1 MKDFAGKIAVITGG
15 GTGMGRELARQ
26 LVAEGCNVAM
36 CDVSA
41 AAMAET
47 KRLCEVEK
55 LPQGL
60 RITTHIA
67 DVSIEDQLL
76 RFRDELAEQQGTD
89 RIHLLFNNAGIGGGG
104 SLFTNTREQWE
115 KTFNICW
122 GGVYLGVRTFLPL
135 LLKADEGHIVNTS
148 SVNGFWASVGP
159 GVSHTAYSAAK
170 FAVKGFTEALIND
183 LRLNAPHIKCSVVMP
198 GHIGTSI
205 VSNSR
210 KIQSGS
216 ESERLSETEI
226 AVTRQRLNGIGIDTA
241 PMSDEDIQQIAADRA
256 RTFRDELTEQ
266 QATDKIHLLF
276 NNAGIGGGGSL
287 FTNTREQWEKTFN
300 ICWGGVYLGVRTF
313 LPMLVKA
320 DEAHI
325 VNTSSVNGF
334 WASVGIGVSHTA
346 YSAAKFAVKGFTEAL
361 INDLRLNA
369 PHVKCSVVMPGHIGT
384 SIVSNS
390 RKIQSGSDSDRLSE
404 NEVLTTRQ
412 RLKGMGIDTAPMS
425 DEDIQKI
432 ALDRARTFR
441 DEAPTTAATAART
454 ILDGVKA
461 DRWRILVGDDAHR
474 LDERVRQA
482 PERAYE
488 PEFYQSFAAEVGWRL
503 G

>member
-41 AAMAET
+41 DAMAET
-47 KRLCEVEK
+47 KRLCEVER

-67 DVSIEDQLL
+67 DVSIEDQLQ
-76 RFRDELAEQQGTD
+76 RFRDELIEQQATGK
-89 RIHLLFNNAGIGGGG
+89 IHLLFNNAGIGGGG

-115 KTFNICW
+115 RTFNICW

-148 SVNGFWASVGP
+148 SVNGFWASVGL

-210 KIQSGS
+210 KVQSGTDS
-216 ESERLSETEI
+216 DRLNDNEI
-226 AVTRQRLNGIGIDTA
+226 AVIRTRLAASGTDTSQ
-241 PMSDEDIQQIAADRA
+241 MSDEDVQAGAAERA
-256 RTFRDELTEQ
+256 R
-266 QATDKIHLLF
+266 
-276 NNAGIGGGGSL
+276 N
-287 FTNTREQWEKTFN
+287 
-300 ICWGGVYLGVRTF
+300 
-313 LPMLVKA
+313 
-320 DEAHI
+320 
-325 VNTSSVNGF
+325 
-334 WASVGIGVSHTA
+334 
-346 YSAAKFAVKGFTEAL
+346 
-361 INDLRLNA
+361 
-369 PHVKCSVVMPGHIGT
+369 
-384 SIVSNS
+384 
-390 RKIQSGSDSDRLSE
+390 
-404 NEVLTTRQ
+404 
-412 RLKGMGIDTAPMS
+412 
-425 DEDIQKI
+425 
-432 ALDRARTFR
+432 FR
-441 DEAPTTAATAART
+441 DEAPTTAAAAAKI

-461 DRWRILVGDDAHR
+461 ERWRILIGDDAHR
-474 LDERVRQA
+474 LDERIRQT
-482 PERAYE
+482 PERAYDA
-488 PEFYQSFAAEVGWRL
+488 EFYQSFVAEVGWRL